1 MTKFIVL
8 SLFPEIFKPYI
19 NSSIIKRAIDKKLID
34 IELINIRDFAN
45 NKNNK
50 VDDTP
55 YGGGSGM
62 VMMCKP
68 LDLSIKYVIDKLN
81 TINYRLIY
89 MSPKGKL
96 LNYELVSGFS
106 KSVENYILIC
116 GHYEGIDERIIKKY
130 NIEQIS
136 IGDYVLTGGELPAM
150 VLIDTIS
157 RLKPGVLSD
166 GSLSEES
173 HTNVL
178 LEYDQYT
185 KPSNYDGMK
194 VPDVLCSGN
203 FKLID
208 QYRRKSAIYTTYKN
222 RPDLLRKALK
232 LNIISKDE
240 VKDAKIINKNDKK
253 KGK

>member
-8 SLFPEIFKPYI
+8 SLFPEIFEPYI
-19 NSSIIKRAIDKKLID
+19 NSSIIKRARDKELID
-34 IELINIRDFAN
+34 IELINIRDFAC

-55 YGGGSGM
+55 YGGGNGM

-68 LDLSIKYVIDKLN
+68 LDLSIKYALN
-81 TINYRLIY
+81 KIASDDYRLIY

-96 LNYELVSGFS
+96 LNYEIASEFS
-106 KSVENYILIC
+106 KLTDNYILIC
-116 GHYEGIDERIIKKY
+116 GHYEGIDERIINKY

-166 GSLSEES
+166 GSLNEES

-185 KPSNYDGMK
+185 KPSNYDGMQ
-194 VPDVLCSGN
+194 VPEVLCSGN

-208 QYRRKSAIYTTYKN
+208 QYRKKSAIYTTYKN
-222 RPDLLRKALK
+222 RPDLIKKALK
-232 LNIISKDE
+232 LNLITKDE
-240 VKDAKIINKNDKK
+240 IKDAKKMNNDKK

>member
-150 VLIDTIS
+150 V
-157 RLKPGVLSD
+157 
-166 GSLSEES
+166 
-173 HTNVL
+173 
-178 LEYDQYT
+178 
-185 KPSNYDGMK
+185 
-194 VPDVLCSGN
+194 
-203 FKLID
+203 
-208 QYRRKSAIYTTYKN
+208 
-222 RPDLLRKALK
+222 
-232 LNIISKDE
+232 
-240 VKDAKIINKNDKK
+240 
-253 KGK
+253 